1 MVVAF
6 RDGEEFVMSLYH
18 LIGVVIAGV
27 LMMLFAIGNRKK
39 HTRHR
44 DWGGA
49 KIFALRRRD
58 HEPAPAA

>member
-1 MVVAF
+1 LWYSAVA
-6 RDGEEFVMSLYH
+6 RIVMSLYH

-27 LMMLFAIGNRKK
+27 VMMLLVIGNRKK
-39 HTRHR
+39 HMRHR

-58 HEPAPAA
+58 HGPAPAA